1 MNKRLPYVLAVGL
14 LLCLGGCR
22 PRPTGIAGTIRSAQQ
37 AQVQVRIVEL
47 YLHTE
52 TKPPVYVEQETVFE
66 RTLSADASGQATF
79 EARLHP
85 GDYIVKLLSPDGMLL
100 TDRKVA
106 VKRNRMTRLQ
116 LDLQP

>member
-1 MNKRLPYVLAVGL
+1 MRKRAFYALAAGL
-14 LLCLGGCR
+14 LFCLAGCG
-22 PRPTGIAGTIRSAQQ
+22 PRPTGIAGTIRSAGQ
-37 AQVQVRIVEL
+37 AQIQVRIVEL

-52 TKPPVYVEQETVFE
+52 TKPPVYVEQKAVFE

-79 EARLHP
+79 DARLRP
-85 GDYIVKLLSPDGMLL
+85 GDYVVKILSPDGTLL
-100 TDRKVA
+100 TDRKVS